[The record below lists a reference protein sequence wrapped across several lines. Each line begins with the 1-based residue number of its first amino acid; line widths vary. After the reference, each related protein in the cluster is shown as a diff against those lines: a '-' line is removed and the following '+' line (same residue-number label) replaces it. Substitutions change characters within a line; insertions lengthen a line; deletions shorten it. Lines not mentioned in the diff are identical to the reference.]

1 MMANLKEVIVL
12 SKNELQLNVDA
23 KKGDIIDL
31 YDLDQ
36 IDMSILQKK
45 IDQNLDQ
52 EYERRLKNIK
62 ERFEIEKQNDMRKVS
77 GDKDII
83 ISKLEEKLVN
93 KEALVKKELE
103 LAYNA
108 KINELKNRLE
118 KSLDEKARLQ
128 KELKSEMDL
137 AILQKE
143 SVLKDQINKLNGEIE
158 KVRLEKK
165 ALEDVSESKKR
176 EAVLEKEKELEQT
189 LKEKEQLIQR
199 LTLEKTMMN
208 IKKMGEELET
218 WVDQEF
224 QNHALNGFETCTW
237 EKDNE
242 AIKNLGESKGTK
254 ADYIFKVY
262 ATEEKK
268 DIDLL
273 TSVACEIKS
282 ENIVSTN
289 KKKNADHYEK
299 LDKDRVKKNCEYA
312 LLISELEWEST
323 NDAPI
328 RKVFGYDKMYM
339 VRPQYFIV
347 FLNIVTALGLKYKDI
362 IKDYNFEK
370 EQFKDSQDILEEFEQ
385 MKSDILDRSIDYIRS
400 KVEEIV
406 KSAESIKK
414 EADKITEA
422 TRVVLNT
429 HLQTVINK
437 INQFS
442 IKKIAKEIDKLN

>member
-36 IDMSILQKK
+36 IDMLILQKK

-77 GDKDII
+77 GEKDII

-118 KSLDEKARLQ
+118 KSLDEKARLKQ
-128 KELKSEMDL
+128 ELKSEMDL

-165 ALEDVSESKKR
+165 ALEDVTESKKR

-199 LTLEKTMMN
+199 LT
-208 IKKMGEELET
+208 
-218 WVDQEF
+218 
-224 QNHALNGFETCTW
+224 
-237 EKDNE
+237 
-242 AIKNLGESKGTK
+242 
-254 ADYIFKVY
+254 
-262 ATEEKK
+262 
-268 DIDLL
+268 
-273 TSVACEIKS
+273 
-282 ENIVSTN
+282 
-289 KKKNADHYEK
+289 
-299 LDKDRVKKNCEYA
+299 
-312 LLISELEWEST
+312 
-323 NDAPI
+323 
-328 RKVFGYDKMYM
+328 
-339 VRPQYFIV
+339 
-347 FLNIVTALGLKYKDI
+347 
-362 IKDYNFEK
+362 
-370 EQFKDSQDILEEFEQ
+370 
-385 MKSDILDRSIDYIRS
+385 
-400 KVEEIV
+400 
-406 KSAESIKK
+406 
-414 EADKITEA
+414 
-422 TRVVLNT
+422 
-429 HLQTVINK
+429 
-437 INQFS
+437 
-442 IKKIAKEIDKLN
+442 

>member
-1 MMANLKEVIVL
+1 
-12 SKNELQLNVDA
+12 
-23 KKGDIIDL
+23 
-31 YDLDQ
+31 
-36 IDMSILQKK
+36 
-45 IDQNLDQ
+45 
-52 EYERRLKNIK
+52 
-62 ERFEIEKQNDMRKVS
+62 
-77 GDKDII
+77 
-83 ISKLEEKLVN
+83 
-93 KEALVKKELE
+93 
-103 LAYNA
+103 
-108 KINELKNRLE
+108 
-118 KSLDEKARLQ
+118 
-128 KELKSEMDL
+128 
-137 AILQKE
+137 
-143 SVLKDQINKLNGEIE
+143 
-158 KVRLEKK
+158 
-165 ALEDVSESKKR
+165 
-176 EAVLEKEKELEQT
+176 
-189 LKEKEQLIQR
+189 
-199 LTLEKTMMN
+199 
-208 IKKMGEELET
+208 
-218 WVDQEF
+218 
-224 QNHALNGFETCTW
+224 
-237 EKDNE
+237 
-242 AIKNLGESKGTK
+242 
-254 ADYIFKVY
+254 
-262 ATEEKK
+262 
-268 DIDLL
+268 
-273 TSVACEIKS
+273 
-282 ENIVSTN
+282 VSTN

-299 LDKDRVKKNCEYA
+299 LDKDRIKKNCEYA

-385 MKSDILDRSIDYIRS
+385 MKSENLDRSIEYIRT